1 MSYSRWST
9 SVWYTFWTWSG
20 SDEFTFPTQSRKNK
34 QTFEICDLM
43 SYYVNYGELD
53 DIGVDNAIKEIKS
66 FYSKSYDLTL
76 MGDKVPFKKD
86 VNEEEFEELKGYL
99 LAFIDDVDDHFKWKN
114 FFKYEWYYPFRNKI
128 IFWYRDKFKK

>member
-1 MSYSRWST
+1 MSE
-9 SVWYTFWTWSG
+9 
-20 SDEFTFPTQSRKNK
+20 DTQFKLPIKRLKNN
-34 QTFEICDLM
+34 QVFEICDLM
-43 SYYVNYGELD
+43 SYYVTYGELY
-53 DIGVDNAIKEIKS
+53 DIGVDNVIKEIKS

-86 VNEEEFEELKGYL
+86 VTKEEFEELKGYL
-99 LAFIDDVDDHFKWKN
+99 LAFMDDIDDHFKWKN

>member
-1 MSYSRWST
+1 MSYSRWSN

-43 SYYVNYGELD
+43 SYCVTYGELD

-76 MGDKVPFKKD
+76 MGEEVPFKKD
-86 VNEEEFEELKGYL
+86 VTEEEFEELKGYL
-99 LAFIDDVDDHFKWKN
+99 LAFMDDVDDHFKWKN
-114 FFKYEWYYPFRNKI
+114 FFMYEWYYPARNKI
-128 IFWYRDKFKK
+128 KFWYRDKFKK